1 VHWPFTLV
9 FLQIFVETLRAAPLA
24 EDDTNRPPSFSL
36 PLFAPE
42 AVSTCATVNV
52 RLLDIYYYQEKEK

>member
-1 VHWPFTLV
+1 VD
-9 FLQIFVETLRAAPLA
+9 LQIFVAALRAAPLA

-42 AVSTCATVNV
+42 LDSTPTTVNV